1 MACTRKGSI
10 ITMSCH
16 GFCNNY
22 STVPFNFLRW
32 YWDVLVVLLLLFT
45 VTILPISIAFYSND
59 QLKPEWL
66 TVNIIVDTLFLT
78 DIVVN
83 FRTGLMVDET
93 ESVS

>member
-1 MACTRKGSI
+1 M
-10 ITMSCH
+10 
-16 GFCNNY
+16 
-22 STVPFNFLRW
+22 
-32 YWDVLVVLLLLFT
+32 LVVLLLLFT
-45 VTILPISIAFYSND
+45 VTILPVSIAFYSND
-59 QLKPEWL
+59 QLEPEWL